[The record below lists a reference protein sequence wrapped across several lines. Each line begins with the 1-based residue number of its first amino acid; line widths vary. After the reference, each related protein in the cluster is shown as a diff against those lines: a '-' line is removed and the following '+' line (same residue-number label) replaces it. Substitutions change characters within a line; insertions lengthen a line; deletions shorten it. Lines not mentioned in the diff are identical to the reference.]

1 MSIPLFWSRENML
14 RTQVAQVESDQLD
27 EDEGGEDGDQDKL
40 VEVAQQLK
48 LEADHQQAHG

>member
-1 MSIPLFWSRENML
+1 MSIPLFWSREKML

-48 LEADHQQAHG
+48 LEANHQQAHG